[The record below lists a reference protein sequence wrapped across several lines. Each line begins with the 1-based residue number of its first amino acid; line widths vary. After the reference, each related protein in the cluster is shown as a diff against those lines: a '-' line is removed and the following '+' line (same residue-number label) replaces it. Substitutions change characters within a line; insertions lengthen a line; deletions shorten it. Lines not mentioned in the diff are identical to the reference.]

1 MILAVYTIK
10 AAVKL
15 KPEKNLGLNRIQI
28 HDLCS
33 TSAFVYQ
40 LSYEANQEL
49 VTLWACN
56 ILIGGEE
63 YKWII

>member
-40 LSYEANQEL
+40 LSYEANQ
-49 VTLWACN
+49 
-56 ILIGGEE
+56 G
-63 YKWII
+63 